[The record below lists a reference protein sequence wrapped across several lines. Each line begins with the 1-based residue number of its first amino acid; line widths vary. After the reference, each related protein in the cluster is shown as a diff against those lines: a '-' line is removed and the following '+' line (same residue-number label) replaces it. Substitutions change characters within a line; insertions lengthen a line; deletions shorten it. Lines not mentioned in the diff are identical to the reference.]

1 MDVKGFGKKDTQWLS
16 GASSITGTSSSSEHQ
31 RTVSLKPVSDST
43 VGTTTGA
50 EPTSKEEAITLDDN
64 KLPVVAKVINEA
76 CVTSNS
82 LNSTAYVS
90 GSKENLCM
98 SSNSL
103 NSTAY
108 VTGSKDNLS
117 ALRSL
122 GSSGT
127 VASIVIMDPPH
138 VALKVD
144 HQNLFS
150 SEIQSNQLS
159 NDYPN

>member
-1 MDVKGFGKKDTQWLS
+1 MDNVNQ
-16 GASSITGTSSSSEHQ
+16 ITLI
-31 RTVSLKPVSDST
+31 LK
-43 VGTTTGA
+43 
-50 EPTSKEEAITLDDN
+50 EPTPKEEAITLDDN